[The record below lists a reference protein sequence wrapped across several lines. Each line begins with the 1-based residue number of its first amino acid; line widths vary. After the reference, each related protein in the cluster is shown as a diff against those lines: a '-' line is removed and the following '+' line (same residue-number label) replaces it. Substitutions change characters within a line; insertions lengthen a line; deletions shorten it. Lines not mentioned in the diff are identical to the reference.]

1 MRSRI
6 AGHSLVMKRFALAGA
21 EPRRRAGSDEHA
33 DTALDDDQ
41 AFVLE
46 SLICLGD
53 RQRIGALFGGKRT
66 DRGKG
71 VAIAISAGK
80 DCIGNH
86 LTKADVNGLFVGA
99 S

>member
-6 AGHSLVMKRFALAGA
+6 TGHSLVMKVSRSLV
-21 EPRRRAGSDEHA
+21 RSRAAAPGSDEHA
-33 DTALDDDQ
+33 DTALHHDQ

-46 SLICLGD
+46 SLIGLGD
-53 RQRIGALFGGKRT
+53 RQRVGTLFGGKRT

-71 VAIAISAGK
+71 VAVAISAGK
-80 DCIGNH
+80 DCVGDH
-86 LTKADVNGLFVGA
+86 LSKADVNGFFVGA